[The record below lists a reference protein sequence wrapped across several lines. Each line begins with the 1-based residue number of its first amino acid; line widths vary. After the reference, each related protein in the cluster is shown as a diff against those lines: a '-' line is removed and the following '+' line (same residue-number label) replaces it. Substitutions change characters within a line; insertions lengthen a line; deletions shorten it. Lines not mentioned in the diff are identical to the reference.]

1 MAGTDTDVDTD
12 ADADGRVL
20 ELATEA
26 GWREAYPVMNEL
38 RPQEEATFLRRMER
52 MYEEGYRLFGL
63 YDDGE
68 LVSLAGVR
76 ELMTLYHGNHVW
88 VYDLVTTEDRRSEG
102 FGAEILAWVAD
113 WARERDANILE
124 LASGLWREQA
134 HEFYEREGM
143 ERFCYTFTM
152 EL

>member
-1 MAGTDTDVDTD
+1 MAGTDTDV
-12 ADADGRVL
+12 DADGRVL

-63 YDDGE
+63 YDDRD

-113 WARERDANILE
+113 WARERDANVLE